1 MIFEL
6 FFIFLLIGFFY
17 LLIKNIEWKIRFE
30 TKVRKKI
37 EKLERKIREDAIKR
51 SSRILSGKIVEQI
64 LPVSKEFPFNP
75 HDVRWLGEP
84 VDFIIFDGYSEKSI
98 NNVIFCEVKT
108 GSSKL
113 SKVQDSLKRAIKNK
127 KVKWMEVRI

>member
-17 LLIKNIEWKIRFE
+17 LLTKNIEWKIRFE
-30 TKVRKKI
+30 TKVRKEI

-75 HDVRWLGEP
+75 HDARWLGEP